1 MSNRKNYPI
10 GPSRILTYEEVQK
23 INPRLWEKDWC
34 KNAILTDEIKKRQ
47 EESAKRIREYYK
59 RRNAKNNEQAT
70 RKTGDNK

>member
-1 MSNRKNYPI
+1 MSNRNNYPI

-47 EESAKRIREYYK
+47 AISAKKIEAYFK
-59 RRNAKNNEQAT
+59 ELDAKS
-70 RKTGDNK
+70 KDNSSK

>member
-47 EESAKRIREYYK
+47 AISAKKIEAYFK
-59 RRNAKNNEQAT
+59 ELDAKS
-70 RKTGDNK
+70 KDNSSK

>member
-34 KNAILTDEIKKRQ
+34 KNAILTDEIKERQ
-47 EESAKRIREYYK
+47 AISAKKIEAYFK
-59 RRNAKNNEQAT
+59 ELDAKS
-70 RKTGDNK
+70 KDNSSK

>member
-1 MSNRKNYPI
+1 MSNRNKYPI

-47 EESAKRIREYYK
+47 AISAKKIETYFK
-59 RRNAKNNEQAT
+59 ELDAKS
-70 RKTGDNK
+70 KDNSSK

>member
-1 MSNRKNYPI
+1 MSNIKNYPI

-47 EESAKRIREYYK
+47 AISAKK
-59 RRNAKNNEQAT
+59 
-70 RKTGDNK
+70 

>member
-1 MSNRKNYPI
+1 MSNRNKYPI

-47 EESAKRIREYYK
+47 AISAKKIEAYFK
-59 RRNAKNNEQAT
+59 ELDAKS
-70 RKTGDNK
+70 KDNSSK